1 MLKRAKMGLKWFS
14 LVSVMALSACTY
26 VGSSTEPSLPQG
38 ITLLEQVEGNSSEL
52 QIAYKKYRLANGL
65 TVLLYQDQ
73 SAPLAHVDVTY
84 HVGSNREQPGKSG
97 FAHFF
102 EHMMFQG
109 SKHVGDQEHFRIIN
123 EAGGTMNGSTTQD
136 RTNYYQ
142 TVPANQLE
150 KVLWLEADRMG
161 FLLDAVS
168 QKKFE
173 IQRDTVKNE
182 RAQRV
187 DNAPYGLL
195 SERVGE
201 ALYPRDHPYSWQP
214 IGYIED
220 LNRVD
225 VNDLKAFFLRWYGP
239 NNAVLSIGGDID
251 EQQTLEWVNKYFGRI
266 PSGPEVPKIAPRPA
280 QLKQTRYISLEDQ
293 VHIPLLYIT
302 YPTVYAGA
310 EDEVALDMFSE
321 ILGGGKSSLLHQ
333 SLVESG
339 KALSAGSSH
348 YCREMACTLSI
359 YVRANP
365 QSGLTLAQ
373 LMADVDQAIDDFAA
387 RGVSH
392 ADLQRVRSS
401 LKASTIYSLESVA
414 DVMTQLAFGETFFG
428 DPLYVAQVLAQFD
441 RVTEQQVQ
449 QAYQHYIIDKP
460 RVVMSVVP
468 KGQRQL
474 LAADDN
480 YQPKPRQLP
489 ELSSVSA
496 AELAIPQIEDD
507 FDRSI
512 EPPSGPAPTVKLPTL
527 WQTQLSNGLQIL
539 ATSEQATPTVTLQ
552 FSLPGGSLS
561 EPQGKEGLAK
571 LTGQMLMQSTL
582 QTNAADLADQ
592 LAELG
597 TSMSFS
603 AGLYSQTIT
612 LTSLSENLAES
623 LAILQQRLLSPAFDG
638 QEFEREK
645 ARLLQSIEQKFNQP
659 SWLASIASQRL
670 IYGKASRLATS
681 SFGSRESVAS
691 LSLDDVKQFWQNHY
705 RPRGSQLVVVSNLDK
720 SEVLAA
726 LVPLQQRWLG
736 KAKARPLFIPGHS
749 ANGHIIYLLDKP
761 GAVQSIL
768 RVGRLALPYDASGEY
783 FKANLMNFNFGGNF
797 NSRINMNLREDKGYT
812 YGVNSGFSGFRDSG
826 SFIISTDV
834 RQDATADAISQ
845 LLNELERYAQT
856 GPNQTELAYMRNA
869 VSQQEALA
877 YATPAQKAAFL
888 MQMLQFDLPPEFV
901 AEQNRITATI
911 SQSELAQL
919 AATYLPPEQM
929 IIVVVGDKQHLLP
942 QLQRLGLPL
951 QEIAL

>member
-1 MLKRAKMGLKWFS
+1 MGLKWFS
-14 LVSVMALSACTY
+14 LLGVLALAACAY
-26 VGSSTEPSLPQG
+26 VTPANEPSLPSG
-38 ITLLEQVEGNSSEL
+38 IRLVEQVEANGSEL
-52 QIAYKKYRLANGL
+52 QIGYKKYRLANGL

-73 SAPLAHVDVTY
+73 SAPLVHVDVTY
-84 HVGSNREQPGKSG
+84 HVGSSREQQGKSG

-214 IGYIED
+214 IGYVED

-251 EQQTLEWVNKYFGRI
+251 QAQTLEWVNKYFGTI
-266 PSGPEVPKIAPRPA
+266 PSGPEVPKVTPRPA
-280 QLKQTRYISLEDQ
+280 QLTQTRYISLEDR

-348 YCREMACTLSI
+348 YCREMACTLAI

-365 QSGLTLAQ
+365 QSGLTLAE
-373 LMADVDQAIDDFAA
+373 LMKDVDQAIDDFAA
-387 RGVSH
+387 RGVSQ

-414 DVMTQLAFGETFFG
+414 DVVTQLAYGETFFG
-428 DPLYVAQVLAQFD
+428 DPLFIRQVLAQFD
-441 RVTEQQVQ
+441 KVNEQQVQ
-449 QAYQHYIIDKP
+449 QAYRHYILNKP

-474 LAADDN
+474 LAANDN
-480 YQPKPRQLP
+480 YQPTPRQLP
-489 ELSSVSA
+489 EASSVSP

-507 FDRSI
+507 FDRSV
-512 EPPSGPAPTVKLPTL
+512 EPPSGPPPTVKLPAL
-527 WQTQLSNGLQIL
+527 WQAQLSNGLQIL

-561 EPQGKEGLAK
+561 EPPGKEGLAK
-571 LTGQMLMQSTL
+571 LTGQILMQSSL
-582 QTNAADLADQ
+582 QTKAADLADQ

-603 AGLYSQTIT
+603 AGLYSQTIS
-612 LTSLSENLAES
+612 LTSLSENLAQS
-623 LAILQQRLLSPAFDG
+623 LAVLQQRLLSPAFDE

-670 IYGKASRLATS
+670 IYGENSRLATS
-681 SFGSRESVAS
+681 SYGTRESVAS
-691 LSLDDVKQFWQNHY
+691 LTLADVKQFWKSHY
-705 RPRGSQLVVVSNLDK
+705 RPQGSQLVVVSNLEQT
-720 SEVLAA
+720 EVLAA
-726 LVPLQQRWLG
+726 LAPLQEQWRG
-736 KAKARPLFIPGHS
+736 EAQARPQFVPRDSAKGHT
-749 ANGHIIYLLDKP
+749 IYLVDKP
-761 GAVQSIL
+761 GAVQSVL
-768 RVGRLALPYDASGEY
+768 RIGRIAMPYDASGEY

-797 NSRINMNLREDKGYT
+797 NSRINMNLREDKGFT

-826 SFIISTDV
+826 SFMISTDV
-834 RQDATADAISQ
+834 RQDATADAIKQ
-845 LLNELERYAQT
+845 LLSELETYAKT
-856 GPNQTELAYMRNA
+856 GPNQDELAYMRNA

-877 YATPAQKAAFL
+877 YATPAQKASFL
-888 MQMLQFDLPPEFV
+888 MQMLQFDLAPEFV
-901 AEQNRITATI
+901 AEQNQIIATI

-919 AATYLPPEQM
+919 AAKYLSPEQM
-929 IIVVVGDKQHLLP
+929 IIVVVGDKQSLLP
-942 QLQRLGLPL
+942 QLQRLALPL